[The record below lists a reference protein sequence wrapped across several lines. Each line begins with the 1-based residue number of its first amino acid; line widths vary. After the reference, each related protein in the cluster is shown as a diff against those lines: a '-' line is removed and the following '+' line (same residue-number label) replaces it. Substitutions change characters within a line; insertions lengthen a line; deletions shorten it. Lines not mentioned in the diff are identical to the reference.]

1 MPATARILLLDQTP
15 AVDGL
20 METISAMGY
29 TAIAGTSGDTPAAA
43 VAGHRPDLVVI
54 DNNGKNGDGFAL
66 TKLLKKSLQTS
77 IVPVIFICSGD
88 SSDEQ
93 AKAFEAGADH
103 VIKLPMSNAGLLSR
117 VRSSVRLHN
126 MHAELMRRRDAM
138 ERFTIDVPP
147 ESLDTVDLTD
157 ARVMLIG
164 RAIDPRLADIVGEIL
179 GVDHVTDPRE
189 GLGRLSDRPYDA
201 AVVFAGPGEA
211 REMLALCADMRN
223 NVSLFNLPLVLILSE
238 DGAAEANAAYNAW
251 VSDVLVEPVNPAE
264 LKQRVLAWVRQHRY
278 RRQLFQWTDSATH
291 TFNLDGLTGLYSHGF
306 MRDYLNS
313 LIEDCEITGKGFSVG
328 FFEIRHMMEINHE
341 NGYSAGDHLL
351 RQIGQTIGRLV
362 RAEDL
367 PARYRGK
374 EFCVILPETPLLTAR
389 KVIDRIAG
397 IVHST
402 DFLVMGCVKVLKLDL
417 AFGAAEY
424 NPGEKARDLLDRAQS
439 AAS

>member
-20 METISAMGY
+20 MEKISAMGY
-29 TAIAGTSGDTPAAA
+29 TAIAGSSGDSPASA
-43 VAGHRPDLVVI
+43 VAGHRPDLIVI
-54 DNNGKNGDGFAL
+54 DNSGKNGSGFEI
-66 TKLLKKSLQTS
+66 TKTLKKNLQTS
-77 IVPVIFICSGD
+77 IVPVIFVCSGN

-93 AKAFEAGADH
+93 TQAFEAGADH
-103 VIKLPMSNAGLLSR
+103 VIKLPMSDAGLLSR

-164 RAIDPRLADIVGEIL
+164 RAIDPRLADVVGEVL
-179 GVDHVTDPRE
+179 GVDQATDPRE

-211 REMLALCADMRN
+211 GEMLALCADMRN

-238 DGAAEANAAYNAW
+238 DGAAEADAAYNAW
-251 VSDVLVEPVNPAE
+251 VSDVLVEPVNAAE

-313 LIEDCEITGKGFSVG
+313 LIEDCEITGKRFSVG
-328 FFEIRHMMEINHE
+328 FFEIRHMMELNHE

-351 RQIGQTIGRLV
+351 RQIGQTVGRLV

-402 DFLVMGCVKVLKLDL
+402 DFLVMGSAKVLKPDL

-424 NPGEKARDLLDRAQS
+424 DPGETARDLLDRAQK

>member
-1 MPATARILLLDQTP
+1 M
-15 AVDGL
+15 
-20 METISAMGY
+20 
-29 TAIAGTSGDTPAAA
+29 
-43 VAGHRPDLVVI
+43 
-54 DNNGKNGDGFAL
+54 
-66 TKLLKKSLQTS
+66 
-77 IVPVIFICSGD
+77 IFVCSED

-93 AKAFEAGADH
+93 TRAFEAGADH
-103 VIKLPMSNAGLLSR
+103 VIKLPMSDAGLLSR

-164 RAIDPRLADIVGEIL
+164 RAIDPRLADGLGEIVS
-179 GVDHVTDPRE
+179 VDHATDPRE

-211 REMLALCADMRN
+211 DEMLAFCADMRN

-238 DGAAEANAAYNAW
+238 DGAAEADAAYNAW
-251 VSDVLVEPVNPAE
+251 VSDVLIEPVNAPE

-278 RRQLFQWTDSATH
+278 RRQLFQWKASATH

-313 LIEDCEITGKGFSVG
+313 LIEDCEITGKRFSVG

-341 NGYSAGDHLL
+341 NG
-351 RQIGQTIGRLV
+351 
-362 RAEDL
+362 
-367 PARYRGK
+367 
-374 EFCVILPETPLLTAR
+374 
-389 KVIDRIAG
+389 
-397 IVHST
+397 
-402 DFLVMGCVKVLKLDL
+402 
-417 AFGAAEY
+417 
-424 NPGEKARDLLDRAQS
+424 
-439 AAS
+439 